1 MQEIGVGN
9 LKNKNKNKT
18 NLKYKL
24 HNYIE
29 FTNN

>member
-9 LKNKNKNKT
+9 LKNKNKT